1 MAELK
6 HVITRCHSAP
16 PIVEVYGRLRS
27 DPGSPET
34 LLFTKR
40 GRLRG
45 HTEDCVVVEFY
56 EGADEFYSA
65 DGEMVPPDL
74 EALGSTGSSTF
85 KWMMIAL
92 VILVVISAAAGVDL

>member
-45 HTEDCVVVEFY
+45 HTEACVV
-56 EGADEFYSA
+56 
-65 DGEMVPPDL
+65 VPPDL
-74 EALGSTGSSTF
+74 EALDSTGSSTF

>member
-16 PIVEVYGRLRS
+16 PIVEVYGRLRG
-27 DPGSPET
+27 DPDSPEE

-65 DGEMVPPDL
+65 DGDMVPPDL
-74 EALGSTGSSTF
+74 RALGSTGSSTF

-92 VILVVISAAAGVDL
+92 VVLVVISTALGADI